1 LKKLLKRRY
10 DRLEIVFRKIGPLVV
25 VDGFIDH
32 PLLAIT
38 RGKNLVAS
46 FLELFDLFR
55 LLCVSPIIRSLR
67 RQFQQLALPTDDRSK
82 QLSHGFSKHLRKQLD
97 SSERLH
103 QAGLT
108 YSASYR
114 SLEAIKR
121 NTTESKEEFQ
131 ERVTTDIQELMNDE
145 ISARQVN
152 NE

>member
-1 LKKLLKRRY
+1 
-10 DRLEIVFRKIGPLVV
+10 
-25 VDGFIDH
+25 
-32 PLLAIT
+32 
-38 RGKNLVAS
+38 
-46 FLELFDLFR
+46 
-55 LLCVSPIIRSLR
+55 
-67 RQFQQLALPTDDRSK
+67 
-82 QLSHGFSKHLRKQLD
+82 
-97 SSERLH
+97 
-103 QAGLT
+103 LT